1 MTTKLTFVKYRQMR
15 WYSTK
20 EKMRVVDTVNEQL
33 TNEELKHR
41 HHPGKL
47 RLSYVQQPSWLLD
60 TILDLLKDGKI
71 SHKSVW
77 ESGKKL
83 GSYLHERH
91 IPFESVD
98 ISIKLNEVRSRTKM
112 YTETKEDLLKNPKA
126 LKLFKQ
132 LVYNWQPV
140 EYDKYTSLSYL
151 VNRSVPEYSVLC
163 RIMNEIN
170 SNDTN
175 FTPKTL
181 FDFGSG
187 IGTVMWAASQF
198 WLKSI
203 YEYYC
208 IDTSG
213 HMNNLSEYLT
223 KKAKPQIPFKNIFY
237 RQFLPASPT
246 PTYDIVVSAYS
257 LFELPDQKSRL
268 EVIAKL
274 WEKTEN
280 YLIIV
285 EQGTRAG
292 FTIINEARDF
302 ILNYTKQTSGAHV
315 FSPCPH
321 DLACPRYTNDNTP
334 CNFEVS
340 YQTLRIATS
349 SKYLKERYS
358 YVVLKKG
365 ERSEDDYQWP
375 RIVRPTMKRSKHVI
389 CRLCTSSGKLEEQIF
404 TTWKNGKN
412 TYRCSRASKWG
423 DCLPFKTEEKSN
435 EEPK

>member
-33 TNEELKHR
+33 TNKELKHK
-41 HHPGKL
+41 HHPGKSK
-47 RLSYVQQPSWLLD
+47 LSYIQQPSWLLH
-60 TILDLLKDGKI
+60 TVLDFLKDEII

-77 ESGKKL
+77 ESGQKL
-83 GSYLHERH
+83 ASYLHERH

-98 ISIKLNEVRSRTKM
+98 ISIKLNEVRSRTNM
-112 YTETKEDLLKNPKA
+112 YTENKEDLLKNPKA

-140 EYDKYTSLSYL
+140 KYDKYTSLSYL

-170 SNDTN
+170 INDTN

-213 HMNNLSEYLT
+213 DMNNLSEYLI
-223 KKAKPQIPFKNIFY
+223 KRAKPQIPLKNIFY

-257 LFELPDQKSRL
+257 LFELPDQNSRL

-321 DLACPRYTNDNTP
+321 DLACPRYTSDDTP
-334 CNFEVS
+334 CNFEIS
-340 YQTLRIATS
+340 YQSLRIATP

-423 DCLPFKTEEKSN
+423 DCLPFETEEKSN